1 MNAVEISHLGKV
13 FRIRHEQPTS
23 LKSAALQL
31 FRRGRSEMITALS
44 DISFSV
50 GAGESVAI
58 VGRNGSGKS
67 TLLSILARIYRPTQG
82 TFRVAGRVATL
93 LELGA
98 GFHPEMTGIE
108 NIYLN
113 GAILG
118 MKHREITQKLSS
130 IISFAELERFA
141 DTRVKGYSSGM
152 VMRLGFAVA
161 VHVEPD
167 VLLVDEVLAVGDEA
181 FQHKCYDKIEQFQT
195 EGRTILFVS
204 HDLAV
209 VRRVAHR
216 AIWIDSGRLRAD
228 GPVDEV
234 LEQYLEAVGEEPPE
248 VGRADGRRES

>member
-1 MNAVEISHLGKV
+1 MNAIEVSHLVKV

-23 LKSAALQL
+23 LKSAVLQA
-31 FRRGRSEMITALS
+31 FRWGRVRTEMITALN
-44 DISFSV
+44 DVSFSV
-50 GAGESVAI
+50 AAGESVAI

-82 TFRVAGRVATL
+82 TFHVAGRVATL

-118 MKHREITQKLSS
+118 MKHREVTAKLAS
-130 IISFAELERFA
+130 IISFAELEQFA
-141 DTRVKGYSSGM
+141 DTRVKSYSSGM
-152 VMRLGFAVA
+152 IMRLGFAVA
-161 VHVEPD
+161 VHVDPD

-181 FQHKCYDKIEQFQT
+181 FQHKCYHQIEEFQRQ
-195 EGRTILFVS
+195 GRTILFVS

-216 AIWIDSGRLRAD
+216 ALWLDRGCLRAD
-228 GPVDEV
+228 GPVEEV
-234 LEQYLEAVGEEPPE
+234 LGKYLEAVGEGDRP
-248 VGRADGRRES
+248 A